1 MTFFSTK
8 DGRAILPLGLQTHNS
23 STGVPEMLER
33 EIKAV
38 KHFGGNLLE
47 APVYWFRI
55 EAEEGVY
62 NFDDVDDLILRCR
75 AHGLQQPASA
85 DLCGGKRRGTEEA
98 GFCLSLHL

>member
-23 STGVPEMLER
+23 STGMPEMLER

-47 APVYWFRI
+47 APVYWLRI

-62 NFDDVDDLILRCR
+62 NFDDVDDLILNTAGCLAGYGILVLIRTI
-75 AHGLQQPASA
+75 
-85 DLCGGKRRGTEEA
+85 KRKA
-98 GFCLSLHL
+98 VKA